1 MNTKSPAGES
11 LGAFLILD
19 FRKTSQFN
27 QHSFMTQT
35 VIRKMTAN
43 EETLGFQT
51 EVKQLLHLMVHS
63 LYSNREIFLREL
75 ISNANDACDKLRFL
89 ALDAPDLMETDAE
102 MSVRISVD
110 PESKELVI
118 GDNGI
123 GMTREDV
130 ISNLGT
136 IAKSG
141 TAEFIKNLSGDS
153 KQDANLIG
161 QFGVGFYSA
170 FIVADRVVVRTR
182 RAGNDAADAVEWS
195 SDGDGQYTI
204 KTIEKAERGTEIRL
218 TLKEDASEFEETYR
232 IRHLVTKYSDHV
244 SIPVYLK
251 NDVEKDDESEAKSE
265 WDQVNQATAL
275 WTRPRTEI
283 TDEEYTEFY
292 KHVAHDFEDP
302 MTWSHH
308 KVEGKSEYTGLLYV
322 PARAPYDLWNRESP
336 RGLKLY
342 VQRVFIMDRAE
353 EFLPLYLRFIRGVVD
368 SSDLSLNVSR
378 EILQKDARVEAMKSA
393 VTRRALDM
401 LAKLAKDDSEKYQK
415 FWGMFGECL
424 KEGPAEDHQNKERI
438 TKLLRFASTHAST
451 PAQTVG
457 VEDYVARMID
467 GQKDIYYL
475 VAESHTNALGSPY
488 LEAFKKRGIEVLVLS
503 DRIDEWLMGH
513 LQEYKD
519 HQFVDVTRDGLE
531 LPGEGKDEKKEQ
543 KKESKEHK
551 ALIKR
556 MKEALT
562 EQVEDVKPSVR
573 LTDSAAVLVLTEHDM
588 GPQMRQIMEAAGQAM
603 PVSKPILEINTDH
616 SLLMRLES
624 EADESRFKE
633 LARLVF
639 DHAQLGAEGKLDDAP
654 GYLKRVNAL
663 LTELSV

>member
-1 MNTKSPAGES
+1 MTK
-11 LGAFLILD
+11 
-19 FRKTSQFN
+19 
-27 QHSFMTQT
+27 T

-89 ALDAPDLMETDAE
+89 ALDAPDLMEADAE
-102 MSVRISVD
+102 MSVRISID

-118 GDNGI
+118 SDNGI
-123 GMTREDV
+123 GMTRDDV

-170 FIVADRVVVRTR
+170 FIVADRVVVKTR

-218 TLKEDASEFEETYR
+218 TLKEDAGEFGETYR

-415 FWGMFGECL
+415 FWEMFGECL

-451 PAQTVG
+451 PAQNVG
-457 VEDYVARMID
+457 VEDYIARMVD

-488 LEAFKKRGIEVLVLS
+488 LEAFKKREIEVLVLS

-513 LQEYKD
+513 LQEYKY
-519 HQFVDVTRDGLE
+519 HQFLDVTRDGLE

-556 MKEALT
+556 LKEALT

-624 EADESRFKE
+624 EADEGRFQE

>member
-1 MNTKSPAGES
+1 
-11 LGAFLILD
+11 
-19 FRKTSQFN
+19 
-27 QHSFMTQT
+27 MTQT

-89 ALDAPDLMETDAE
+89 ALDAPDLMEADAE

-118 GDNGI
+118 SDNGI
-123 GMTREDV
+123 GMTRDDV

-218 TLKEDASEFEETYR
+218 TLKEDASEFGETYR

-415 FWGMFGECL
+415 FWEMFGECL

-451 PAQTVG
+451 PAQNVG
-457 VEDYVARMID
+457 VEDYIARMFD

-624 EADESRFKE
+624 EADEGRFKE

>member
-1 MNTKSPAGES
+1 
-11 LGAFLILD
+11 
-19 FRKTSQFN
+19 
-27 QHSFMTQT
+27 
-35 VIRKMTAN
+35 MTAN

-75 ISNANDACDKLRFL
+75 ISNANDACDKLRFS
-89 ALDAPDLMETDAE
+89 ALDAPDLMESDPE
-102 MSVRISVD
+102 MAVRILID
-110 PESKELVI
+110 PETNELVI
-118 GDNGI
+118 ADNGI
-123 GMTREDV
+123 GMTRDDV
-130 ISNLGT
+130 VQNLGT

-141 TAEFIKNLSGDS
+141 TAEFIENLSGDS

-170 FIVADRVVVRTR
+170 FIVANRVVVRTR
-182 RAGNDAADAVEWS
+182 RAGNDATEAVEWS
-195 SDGDGQYTI
+195 SSGDGQYTI
-204 KTIEKAERGTEIRL
+204 KDVEKSDRGTEIRL
-218 TLKEDASEFEETYR
+218 TLKEDASEFGELYR

-244 SIPVYLK
+244 SIPVFLK
-251 NDVEKDDESEAKSE
+251 NEVEKDEDSETTSE

-283 TDEEYTEFY
+283 TDEEYNEFY

-308 KVEGKSEYTGLLYV
+308 KVEGKSQYTGLLYA
-322 PARAPYDLWNRESP
+322 PARAPFDLWNRESP

-401 LAKLAKDDSEKYQK
+401 LAKLAKDDTEKYQK
-415 FWGMFGECL
+415 FWETFGECL
-424 KEGPAEDHQNKERI
+424 KEGPAEDYQNKERI
-438 TKLLRFASTHAST
+438 TKLLRFASTRT
-451 PAQTVG
+451 NTERQEVG
-457 VEDYVARMID
+457 AEDYVSRMVE
-467 GQKDIYYL
+467 GQKEIYYL
-475 VAESHTNALGSPY
+475 VSESHTNALGSPY
-488 LEAFKKRGIEVLVLS
+488 LEAFKKRDIEVLLLS

-513 LQEYKD
+513 LQEYKE
-519 HQFVDVTRDGLE
+519 HKFVDVTRDGLE
-531 LPGEGKDEKKEQ
+531 LPGEGKDEKKEK
-543 KKESKEHK
+543 KKESKAHK
-551 ALIKR
+551 ELLKR
-556 MKEALT
+556 MKEALSN
-562 EQVEDVKPSVR
+562 EVEDVKPSVR

-616 SLLMRLES
+616 GLLKRLES
-624 EADESRFKE
+624 ETDTGRFNE

>member
-1 MNTKSPAGES
+1 MTK
-11 LGAFLILD
+11 
-19 FRKTSQFN
+19 
-27 QHSFMTQT
+27 T

-89 ALDAPDLMETDAE
+89 ALDAPDLMEADAE
-102 MSVRISVD
+102 MSVRISID
-110 PESKELVI
+110 PESKQLVI
-118 GDNGI
+118 SDNGI
-123 GMTREDV
+123 GMTRDDV

-218 TLKEDASEFEETYR
+218 TLKEDASEFGETYR

-244 SIPVYLK
+244 SIPVSLK

-415 FWGMFGECL
+415 FWEMFGECL

-451 PAQTVG
+451 PAQNVG
-457 VEDYVARMID
+457 VEDYIARMVD

-475 VAESHTNALGSPY
+475 VAEFHTNALGSPY

-551 ALIKR
+551 ALLKR

-562 EQVEDVKPSVR
+562 KQVEDVKPSVR

-624 EADESRFKE
+624 EADEGRFKE

>member
-1 MNTKSPAGES
+1 
-11 LGAFLILD
+11 
-19 FRKTSQFN
+19 
-27 QHSFMTQT
+27 
-35 VIRKMTAN
+35 MTAN

-89 ALDAPDLMETDAE
+89 ALDTPDLMESESDMA
-102 MSVRISVD
+102 VRISVD
-110 PESKELVI
+110 PETKELVI
-118 GDNGI
+118 SDNGI
-123 GMTREDV
+123 GMSRDDV
-130 ISNLGT
+130 VQNLGT

-141 TAEFIKNLSGDS
+141 TAEFLKSLSGDS
-153 KQDANLIG
+153 KQDASLIG

-170 FIVADRVVVRTR
+170 FIVADRVIVRTR
-182 RAGNDAADAVEWS
+182 RAGNNEADAVEWS

-204 KTIEKAERGTEIRL
+204 KSTEKSERGTEIRL
-218 TLKEDASEFEETYR
+218 TLKEDAKEFSETYR

-244 SIPVYLK
+244 SIPVYLR
-251 NDVEKDDESEAKSE
+251 NEVEKDEDDDSEVKPE

-275 WTRPRTEI
+275 WTRARTDI
-283 TDEEYTEFY
+283 TDDEYNEFY

-322 PARAPYDLWNRESP
+322 PTRAPFDLWNRESP

-415 FWGMFGECL
+415 FWDTFGECL
-424 KEGPAEDHQNKERI
+424 KEGPAEDYQNKERI
-438 TKLLRFASTHAST
+438 IKLLRFASTQTST
-451 PAQTVG
+451 TTQDVG
-457 VEDYVARMID
+457 VEDYVARMVE
-467 GQKDIYYL
+467 GQTDIYYL
-475 VAESHTNALGSPY
+475 VSESHTNALGSPY
-488 LEAFKKRGIEVLVLS
+488 LEAFKKRGIEVLLLS

-513 LQEYKD
+513 LQEYGD
-519 HQFVDVTRDGLE
+519 HKFIDVTRDGLE
-531 LPGEGKDEKKEQ
+531 LPGEDKGEKKGK
-543 KKESKEHK
+543 KKETKKQKE
-551 ALIKR
+551 LIKR
-556 MKEALT
+556 MKESLT
-562 EQVEDVKPSVR
+562 REVEDVKPSVR
-573 LTDSAAVLVLTEHDM
+573 LTDSAAVLVLAEHDM

-603 PVSKPILEINTDH
+603 PASKPILEVNTDH
-616 SLLMRLES
+616 GLLKRLES
-624 EADESRFKE
+624 EKDESRFRE
-633 LARLVF
+633 LAQLVF

>member
-1 MNTKSPAGES
+1 MTK
-11 LGAFLILD
+11 
-19 FRKTSQFN
+19 
-27 QHSFMTQT
+27 T

-89 ALDAPDLMETDAE
+89 ALDAPDLMEADAE
-102 MSVRISVD
+102 MSVRISID

-118 GDNGI
+118 SDNGI
-123 GMTREDV
+123 GMTRDDV

-218 TLKEDASEFEETYR
+218 TLKEDASEFGETYR

-244 SIPVYLK
+244 SIPVSLK

-415 FWGMFGECL
+415 FWEMFGECL

-438 TKLLRFASTHAST
+438 TKLLRFASTHAGT
-451 PAQTVG
+451 PSQNLG
-457 VEDYVARMID
+457 VEDYIARMVD

-519 HQFVDVTRDGLE
+519 HQFVDVSRDGLE

-551 ALIKR
+551 ALLKR

-562 EQVEDVKPSVR
+562 KQVEDVKPSVR

-624 EADESRFKE
+624 EADEGRFKE

>member
-1 MNTKSPAGES
+1 
-11 LGAFLILD
+11 
-19 FRKTSQFN
+19 
-27 QHSFMTQT
+27 MTQT

-89 ALDAPDLMETDAE
+89 ALDAPDLMEADAE
-102 MSVRISVD
+102 MSVRISID

-118 GDNGI
+118 SDNGI
-123 GMTREDV
+123 GMTRDDV

-218 TLKEDASEFEETYR
+218 TLKEDASEFGETYR

-244 SIPVYLK
+244 SIPVSLK

-415 FWGMFGECL
+415 FWEMFGECL

-451 PAQTVG
+451 PAQNVG
-457 VEDYVARMID
+457 VEDYIARMVD
-467 GQKDIYYL
+467 EQKDIYYL

-551 ALIKR
+551 ALLKR

-562 EQVEDVKPSVR
+562 KQVEDVKPSVR

-624 EADESRFKE
+624 EADEGRFKE

>member
-1 MNTKSPAGES
+1 
-11 LGAFLILD
+11 
-19 FRKTSQFN
+19 
-27 QHSFMTQT
+27 
-35 VIRKMTAN
+35 MTAN

-89 ALDAPDLMETDAE
+89 ALDAPDLMEADAE

-118 GDNGI
+118 SDNGI
-123 GMTREDV
+123 GMTRDDV

-218 TLKEDASEFEETYR
+218 TLKEDAGEFGETYR

-415 FWGMFGECL
+415 FWEMFGECL

-451 PAQTVG
+451 SAQNVG
-457 VEDYVARMID
+457 VEDYIARMVD

-488 LEAFKKRGIEVLVLS
+488 LEAFKKREIEVLVLS

-588 GPQMRQIMEAAGQAM
+588 GPQMRQIMEAAGQVV

-624 EADESRFKE
+624 EADEGRFKE

>member
-1 MNTKSPAGES
+1 
-11 LGAFLILD
+11 
-19 FRKTSQFN
+19 
-27 QHSFMTQT
+27 
-35 VIRKMTAN
+35 MTAN

-89 ALDAPDLMETDAE
+89 ALDAPDLMEADAE

-118 GDNGI
+118 SDNGI
-123 GMTREDV
+123 GMTRDDV

-218 TLKEDASEFEETYR
+218 TLKEDASEFGETYR

-415 FWGMFGECL
+415 FWEMFGECL

-451 PAQTVG
+451 PAQNVG
-457 VEDYVARMID
+457 VEDYIARMVD

-624 EADESRFKE
+624 EADEGRFKE

>member
-1 MNTKSPAGES
+1 
-11 LGAFLILD
+11 
-19 FRKTSQFN
+19 
-27 QHSFMTQT
+27 
-35 VIRKMTAN
+35 MTAN

-75 ISNANDACDKLRFL
+75 ISNANDACDKVRFL
-89 ALDAPDLMETDAE
+89 ALDAPDLMEADAE

-118 GDNGI
+118 SDNGI
-123 GMTREDV
+123 GMTRDDV

-218 TLKEDASEFEETYR
+218 TLKEDASEFGETYR

-415 FWGMFGECL
+415 FWEMFGECL

-451 PAQTVG
+451 PAQNVG
-457 VEDYVARMID
+457 VEDYIARMVD
-467 GQKDIYYL
+467 AQKDIYYL

-513 LQEYKD
+513 LREYKD

-624 EADESRFKE
+624 EADEGRFKE

>member
-1 MNTKSPAGES
+1 
-11 LGAFLILD
+11 
-19 FRKTSQFN
+19 
-27 QHSFMTQT
+27 MTQT

-89 ALDAPDLMETDAE
+89 ALDAPDLMEADAE
-102 MSVRISVD
+102 MSVRISID

-118 GDNGI
+118 SDNGI
-123 GMTREDV
+123 GMTRDDV

-218 TLKEDASEFEETYR
+218 TLKEDAGEFGETYR

-251 NDVEKDDESEAKSE
+251 NDVEKDDESKAKSE

-415 FWGMFGECL
+415 FWEMFGECM

-451 PAQTVG
+451 PAQNVG
-457 VEDYVARMID
+457 VDDYIARLVD

-551 ALIKR
+551 ALLKR

-562 EQVEDVKPSVR
+562 KQVEDVKPSVR

-588 GPQMRQIMEAAGQAM
+588 GPQMRQIMEAAGQPM

-624 EADESRFKE
+624 EADEGRFQE

>member
-1 MNTKSPAGES
+1 
-11 LGAFLILD
+11 
-19 FRKTSQFN
+19 
-27 QHSFMTQT
+27 MTQT

-89 ALDAPDLMETDAE
+89 ALDAPDLMEADAE

-118 GDNGI
+118 SDNGI
-123 GMTREDV
+123 GMTRDDV

-218 TLKEDASEFEETYR
+218 TLKEDASEFGETYR

-415 FWGMFGECL
+415 FWEMFGECL

-438 TKLLRFASTHAST
+438 IKLLRFASTHASM
-451 PAQTVG
+451 PAQNVG
-457 VEDYVARMID
+457 VEDYIARMVD

-573 LTDSAAVLVLTEHDM
+573 LTNSAAVLVLTEHDM

-616 SLLMRLES
+616 SLLIRLES
-624 EADESRFKE
+624 EADEGRFKE

>member
-1 MNTKSPAGES
+1 
-11 LGAFLILD
+11 
-19 FRKTSQFN
+19 
-27 QHSFMTQT
+27 MTQT

-89 ALDAPDLMETDAE
+89 ALDAPDLMEADAE
-102 MSVRISVD
+102 MSVRISID

-118 GDNGI
+118 SDNGI
-123 GMTREDV
+123 GMTRDDV

-218 TLKEDASEFEETYR
+218 TLKEDASEFGETYR

-244 SIPVYLK
+244 SIPVSLK

-415 FWGMFGECL
+415 FWEMFGECL

-451 PAQTVG
+451 PAQNVG
-457 VEDYVARMID
+457 VDDYIARLVD

-624 EADESRFKE
+624 EADEGRFKE

>member
-1 MNTKSPAGES
+1 MTK
-11 LGAFLILD
+11 
-19 FRKTSQFN
+19 
-27 QHSFMTQT
+27 T

-89 ALDAPDLMETDAE
+89 ALDAPDLMEADAE
-102 MSVRISVD
+102 MSVRISID

-118 GDNGI
+118 SDNGI
-123 GMTREDV
+123 GMTRDDV

-170 FIVADRVVVRTR
+170 FIVADRVVVKTR

-218 TLKEDASEFEETYR
+218 TLKEDAGEFGETYR

-251 NDVEKDDESEAKSE
+251 NDVEKDDESKAKSE

-415 FWGMFGECL
+415 FWEMFGECL

-451 PAQTVG
+451 PAQNVG
-457 VEDYVARMID
+457 VEDYIARMVD

-556 MKEALT
+556 LKEALT

-624 EADESRFKE
+624 EADEGRFKE

>member
-1 MNTKSPAGES
+1 MTK
-11 LGAFLILD
+11 
-19 FRKTSQFN
+19 
-27 QHSFMTQT
+27 T

-89 ALDAPDLMETDAE
+89 ALDAPDLMEADAE
-102 MSVRISVD
+102 MSVRISID

-118 GDNGI
+118 SDNGI
-123 GMTREDV
+123 GMTRDDV

-218 TLKEDASEFEETYR
+218 TLKEDAGEFGETYR

-283 TDEEYTEFY
+283 TDEEYAEFY

-415 FWGMFGECL
+415 FWEMFGECL

-451 PAQTVG
+451 PAQNVG
-457 VEDYVARMID
+457 VDDYIARLVD

-551 ALIKR
+551 ALLKR

-624 EADESRFKE
+624 EADEGRFKE

>member
-1 MNTKSPAGES
+1 MST
-11 LGAFLILD
+11 
-19 FRKTSQFN
+19 
-27 QHSFMTQT
+27 
-35 VIRKMTAN
+35 N
-43 EETLGFQT
+43 EQTLGFQT

-75 ISNANDACDKLRFL
+75 TSNANDACDKLRFL
-89 ALDAPDLMETDAE
+89 ALDAPDLMEGDADLQ
-102 MSVRISVD
+102 VRIWID
-110 PESKELVI
+110 PDSKELVI
-118 GDNGI
+118 ADNGI
-123 GMTREDV
+123 GMTRDDV
-130 ISNLGT
+130 IENLGT

-153 KQDANLIG
+153 KADANLIG

-170 FIVADRVVVRTR
+170 FIVSDKVCVRSR
-182 RAGNDAADAVEWS
+182 RAGVEVSEGVEWVS
-195 SDGDGQYTI
+195 EGDGQYTI
-204 KTIEKAERGTEIRL
+204 KTIERTERGTEIRL
-218 TLKEDASEFEETYR
+218 TLKEDAAEFGESYR

-251 NDVEKDDESEAKSE
+251 NDVEKESDAENTSE

-275 WTRPRTEI
+275 WTRPRAEI

-308 KVEGKSEYTGLLYV
+308 KVEGKTDYTGLLYL
-322 PARAPYDLWNRESP
+322 PKRAPFDLWNREAP

-342 VQRVFIMDRAE
+342 VQRVFILDRAE

-368 SSDLSLNVSR
+368 SQDLSLNVSR

-401 LAKLAKDDSEKYQK
+401 LAKLAKDDAEQYQT
-415 FWGMFGECL
+415 FWDTFGECL

-438 TKLLRFASTHAST
+438 IKLLRFASTQSGDT
-451 PAQTVG
+451 KQTVG
-457 VEDYVARMID
+457 VEDYIGRMIE
-467 GQKDIYYL
+467 GQSDIYYL
-475 VAESHTNALGSPY
+475 VSESHNNALGSPY
-488 LEAFKKRGIEVLVLS
+488 LEALKKRGIEVLLLS

-513 LQEYKD
+513 LDSYKD
-519 HQFVDVTRDGLE
+519 HKFVDITRDGLE
-531 LPGEGKDEKKEQ
+531 LPGESKDEEKEQ
-543 KKESKEHK
+543 KKDAKTHK
-551 ALIKR
+551 ALLKR
-556 MKEALT
+556 LKEALDA
-562 EQVEDVKPSVR
+562 QVADVKPSVR
-573 LTDSAAVLVLTEHDM
+573 LTDSAAVLVLGDTDL

-603 PVSKPILEINTDH
+603 PESKPILEINTSH
-616 SLLMRLES
+616 GLVKRLES
-624 EADESRFKE
+624 EADESRFSE

-663 LTELSV
+663 LTELSD

>member
-1 MNTKSPAGES
+1 
-11 LGAFLILD
+11 
-19 FRKTSQFN
+19 
-27 QHSFMTQT
+27 MTQT

-89 ALDAPDLMETDAE
+89 ALDAPDLMEADAE

-118 GDNGI
+118 SDNGI
-123 GMTREDV
+123 GMTRDDV

-218 TLKEDASEFEETYR
+218 TLKEDASEFGETYR

-415 FWGMFGECL
+415 FWETFGECL

-451 PAQTVG
+451 PAQNVG
-457 VEDYVARMID
+457 VEDYIARMVD

-624 EADESRFKE
+624 EADEGRFKE

>member
-1 MNTKSPAGES
+1 
-11 LGAFLILD
+11 
-19 FRKTSQFN
+19 
-27 QHSFMTQT
+27 MTQT

-89 ALDAPDLMETDAE
+89 ALDAPDLMEADAE

-118 GDNGI
+118 SDNGI
-123 GMTREDV
+123 GMTRDDV

-218 TLKEDASEFEETYR
+218 TLKEDANEFGETYR

-415 FWGMFGECL
+415 FWEMFGECL

-451 PAQTVG
+451 PAQNVG
-457 VEDYVARMID
+457 VEDYIARMVD

-624 EADESRFKE
+624 EADEGRFKE

>member
-1 MNTKSPAGES
+1 
-11 LGAFLILD
+11 
-19 FRKTSQFN
+19 
-27 QHSFMTQT
+27 
-35 VIRKMTAN
+35 MTAN

-89 ALDAPDLMETDAE
+89 ALDAPDLMEADAE
-102 MSVRISVD
+102 MFVRISID

-118 GDNGI
+118 SDNGI
-123 GMTREDV
+123 GMTRDDV

-218 TLKEDASEFEETYR
+218 TLKEDASEFGETYR

-244 SIPVYLK
+244 SIPVSLK

-415 FWGMFGECL
+415 FWEMFGECL

-451 PAQTVG
+451 PAQNVG
-457 VEDYVARMID
+457 VEDYIARLVD

-551 ALIKR
+551 ALLKR

-624 EADESRFKE
+624 EADEGRFKE

>member
-1 MNTKSPAGES
+1 MST
-11 LGAFLILD
+11 
-19 FRKTSQFN
+19 
-27 QHSFMTQT
+27 
-35 VIRKMTAN
+35 N
-43 EETLGFQT
+43 EQTLGFQT

-75 ISNANDACDKLRFL
+75 TSNANDACDKLRFL
-89 ALDAPDLMETDAE
+89 ALDAPDLMEGDADLQ
-102 MSVRISVD
+102 VRIWID
-110 PESKELVI
+110 PDSKELVI
-118 GDNGI
+118 ADNGI
-123 GMTREDV
+123 GMTRDDV
-130 ISNLGT
+130 IENLGT

-141 TAEFIKNLSGDS
+141 TADFIKNLSGDS
-153 KQDANLIG
+153 KADANLIG

-170 FIVADRVVVRTR
+170 FIVADKVSVRSR
-182 RAGNDAADAVEWS
+182 RAGVEVSEGVEWVS
-195 SDGDGQYTI
+195 EGDGQYTI
-204 KTIEKAERGTEIRL
+204 KTIERTERGTEIRL
-218 TLKEDASEFEETYR
+218 TLKEDAAEFGESYR

-251 NDVEKDDESEAKSE
+251 NDVEKESDAENTSE

-308 KVEGKSEYTGLLYV
+308 KVEGKTDYTGLLYL
-322 PARAPYDLWNRESP
+322 PKRAPFDLWNREAP

-342 VQRVFIMDRAE
+342 VQRVFILDRAE

-368 SSDLSLNVSR
+368 SQDLSLNVSR

-401 LAKLAKDDSEKYQK
+401 LAKLAKDDAEQYQT
-415 FWGMFGECL
+415 FWDTFGECL

-438 TKLLRFASTHAST
+438 IKLLRFASTQSSDT
-451 PAQTVG
+451 KQTVG
-457 VEDYVARMID
+457 VEDYIGRMIE
-467 GQKDIYYL
+467 GQSDIYYL
-475 VAESHTNALGSPY
+475 VSESHNNALGSPY
-488 LEAFKKRGIEVLVLS
+488 LEALKKRGIEVLLLS

-513 LQEYKD
+513 LESYKD
-519 HQFVDVTRDGLE
+519 HKFVDITRDGLE
-531 LPGEGKDEKKEQ
+531 LPGESKDEEKEQ
-543 KKESKEHK
+543 KKDAKAHK
-551 ALIKR
+551 ALLKR
-556 MKEALT
+556 LKEALDD
-562 EQVEDVKPSVR
+562 QVADVKPSVR
-573 LTDSAAVLVLTEHDM
+573 LTDSAAVLVLGDTDL

-603 PVSKPILEINTDH
+603 PESKPILEINTSH
-616 SLLMRLES
+616 GLVKRLES
-624 EADESRFKE
+624 EADESRFSE

-654 GYLKRVNAL
+654 GYLRRVNAL
-663 LTELSV
+663 LTELSD

>member
-1 MNTKSPAGES
+1 MHFVGLFCAWNLKKDPN
-11 LGAFLILD
+11 LVH
-19 FRKTSQFN
+19 
-27 QHSFMTQT
+27 HSFINET
-35 VIRKMTAN
+35 VIRTMTAN

-75 ISNANDACDKLRFL
+75 ISNANDACDKLRFSS
-89 ALDAPDLMETDAE
+89 LDAPDLMESDSE
-102 MSVRISVD
+102 MAVRILID
-110 PESKELVI
+110 PETNELVI
-118 GDNGI
+118 ADNGI
-123 GMTREDV
+123 GMTRNDV
-130 ISNLGT
+130 VQNLGT

-141 TAEFIKNLSGDS
+141 TAEFIENLSGDS

-182 RAGNDAADAVEWS
+182 RAGNDATEAVEWS
-195 SDGDGQYTI
+195 SSGDGQYTI
-204 KTIEKAERGTEIRL
+204 KDIEKAYRGTEIRL
-218 TLKEDASEFEETYR
+218 TLKEDASEFRETYR

-244 SIPVYLK
+244 SIPVFLK
-251 NDVEKDDESEAKSE
+251 NEVEKDDDSEAKSE

-283 TDEEYTEFY
+283 TAEEYNEFY

-308 KVEGKSEYTGLLYV
+308 KVEGKSEYTGLLYA
-322 PARAPYDLWNRESP
+322 PARAPFDLWNRESP

-378 EILQKDARVEAMKSA
+378 EILQKDTRVEAMKSA

-401 LAKLAKDDSEKYQK
+401 LAKLAKDDTEKYQK
-415 FWGMFGECL
+415 FWETFGECL

-438 TKLLRFASTHAST
+438 TKLLRFAST
-451 PAQTVG
+451 QTNTERQEVG
-457 VEDYVARMID
+457 VEDYVSRMVE
-467 GQKDIYYL
+467 GQKEIYYL
-475 VAESHTNALGSPY
+475 VSESHTNALGSPY
-488 LEAFKKRGIEVLVLS
+488 LEAFKKRDIEVLLLS

-513 LQEYKD
+513 LQEYKE
-519 HQFVDVTRDGLE
+519 HKFVDVTRDGLE
-531 LPGEGKDEKKEQ
+531 LPGEGKDQKKEQ
-543 KKESKEHK
+543 KKESKAHK
-551 ALIKR
+551 ELLKR
-556 MKEALT
+556 MKEALSN
-562 EQVEDVKPSVR
+562 EVEDVKASVR

-616 SLLMRLES
+616 GLLMRLDS
-624 EADESRFKE
+624 ETDAGRFNE

>member
-1 MNTKSPAGES
+1 MTK
-11 LGAFLILD
+11 
-19 FRKTSQFN
+19 
-27 QHSFMTQT
+27 T

-89 ALDAPDLMETDAE
+89 ALDAPDLMEADAE
-102 MSVRISVD
+102 MSVRISID

-118 GDNGI
+118 SDNGI
-123 GMTREDV
+123 GMTRDDV

-218 TLKEDASEFEETYR
+218 TLKEDAGEFGETYR

-251 NDVEKDDESEAKSE
+251 NDVEKDDESKAKSE

-415 FWGMFGECL
+415 FWEMFGECL

-451 PAQTVG
+451 PAQNVG
-457 VEDYVARMID
+457 VEDYIARMVD

-519 HQFVDVTRDGLE
+519 HQLVDVTRDGLE

-624 EADESRFKE
+624 EADEGRFKE

>member
-1 MNTKSPAGES
+1 
-11 LGAFLILD
+11 
-19 FRKTSQFN
+19 
-27 QHSFMTQT
+27 MTQT

-89 ALDAPDLMETDAE
+89 ALDAPDLMEADAE

-118 GDNGI
+118 SDNGI
-123 GMTREDV
+123 GMTRDDV

-218 TLKEDASEFEETYR
+218 TLKEDASEFGETYR

-415 FWGMFGECL
+415 FWEMFGECL

-451 PAQTVG
+451 PAQNVG
-457 VEDYVARMID
+457 VEDYIARMVD

-624 EADESRFKE
+624 EADEGRFKE

>member
-1 MNTKSPAGES
+1 MST
-11 LGAFLILD
+11 
-19 FRKTSQFN
+19 
-27 QHSFMTQT
+27 
-35 VIRKMTAN
+35 N
-43 EETLGFQT
+43 EQTLGFQT

-75 ISNANDACDKLRFL
+75 TSNANDACDKLRFL
-89 ALDAPDLMETDAE
+89 ALDAPDLMEGDADLQ
-102 MSVRISVD
+102 VRIWID
-110 PESKELVI
+110 PDSKELVI
-118 GDNGI
+118 ADNGI
-123 GMTREDV
+123 GMTRDDV
-130 ISNLGT
+130 IENLGT

-141 TAEFIKNLSGDS
+141 TAEFIQNLSGDS
-153 KQDANLIG
+153 KADANLIG

-170 FIVADRVVVRTR
+170 FIVSDKVCVRSR
-182 RAGNDAADAVEWS
+182 RAGVEVSEGVEWVS
-195 SDGDGQYTI
+195 EGDGQYTI
-204 KTIEKAERGTEIRL
+204 KTIERTERGTEIRL
-218 TLKEDASEFEETYR
+218 TLKEDAAEFGESYR

-251 NDVEKDDESEAKSE
+251 NDVEKESDAENTSE

-275 WTRPRTEI
+275 WTRPRAEI

-308 KVEGKSEYTGLLYV
+308 KVEGKTDYTGLLYL
-322 PARAPYDLWNRESP
+322 PKRAPFDLWNREAP

-342 VQRVFIMDRAE
+342 VQRVFILDRAE

-368 SSDLSLNVSR
+368 SQDLSLNVSR

-401 LAKLAKDDSEKYQK
+401 LAKLAKDDAEQYQT
-415 FWGMFGECL
+415 FWDTFGECL

-438 TKLLRFASTHAST
+438 IKLLRFASTQSGDT
-451 PAQTVG
+451 KQTVG
-457 VEDYVARMID
+457 VEDYIGRMIE
-467 GQKDIYYL
+467 GQSDIYYL
-475 VAESHTNALGSPY
+475 VSESHNNALGSPY
-488 LEAFKKRGIEVLVLS
+488 LEALKKRGIEVLLLS

-513 LQEYKD
+513 LDSYKD
-519 HQFVDVTRDGLE
+519 HKFVDITRDGLE
-531 LPGEGKDEKKEQ
+531 LPGESKDEEKEQ
-543 KKESKEHK
+543 KKDAKTHK
-551 ALIKR
+551 ALLKR
-556 MKEALT
+556 LKEALDA
-562 EQVEDVKPSVR
+562 QVADVKPSVR
-573 LTDSAAVLVLTEHDM
+573 LTDSAAVLVLGDTDL

-603 PVSKPILEINTDH
+603 PESKPILEINTSH
-616 SLLMRLES
+616 GLVKRLES
-624 EADESRFKE
+624 EADESRFSE

-663 LTELSV
+663 LTELSD

>member
-1 MNTKSPAGES
+1 
-11 LGAFLILD
+11 
-19 FRKTSQFN
+19 
-27 QHSFMTQT
+27 MTQT

-89 ALDAPDLMETDAE
+89 ALDAPDLMEADAE

-118 GDNGI
+118 SDNGI
-123 GMTREDV
+123 GMTRDDV

-218 TLKEDASEFEETYR
+218 TLKEDASEFGETYR

-244 SIPVYLK
+244 SIPVHLK

-415 FWGMFGECL
+415 FWEMFGECL

-451 PAQTVG
+451 PAQNVG
-457 VEDYVARMID
+457 VEDYIARMVD

-531 LPGEGKDEKKEQ
+531 LPGEGKDEKREQ

-624 EADESRFKE
+624 EADEGRFKE

>member
-1 MNTKSPAGES
+1 
-11 LGAFLILD
+11 
-19 FRKTSQFN
+19 
-27 QHSFMTQT
+27 
-35 VIRKMTAN
+35 MTAK

-89 ALDAPDLMETDAE
+89 ALDAPDLMEADAE

-118 GDNGI
+118 SDNGI
-123 GMTREDV
+123 GMTRDDV

-218 TLKEDASEFEETYR
+218 TLKEDASEFGETYR

-415 FWGMFGECL
+415 FWEMFGECL

-438 TKLLRFASTHAST
+438 IKLLRFASTHASM
-451 PAQTVG
+451 PAQNVG
-457 VEDYVARMID
+457 VEDYIARMVD

-616 SLLMRLES
+616 SLLIRLES
-624 EADESRFKE
+624 EADEGRFKE

>member
-1 MNTKSPAGES
+1 
-11 LGAFLILD
+11 
-19 FRKTSQFN
+19 
-27 QHSFMTQT
+27 MTQT

-89 ALDAPDLMETDAE
+89 ALDAPDLMEADAE
-102 MSVRISVD
+102 MSLRISID

-118 GDNGI
+118 SDNGI
-123 GMTREDV
+123 GMTRDDV

-170 FIVADRVVVRTR
+170 FIVADRVVVKTR

-218 TLKEDASEFEETYR
+218 TLKEDASEFGETYR

-244 SIPVYLK
+244 SIPVSLK

-415 FWGMFGECL
+415 FWEMFGECL

-451 PAQTVG
+451 PAQNVG
-457 VEDYVARMID
+457 VEDYIARLVD

-551 ALIKR
+551 ALLKR

-562 EQVEDVKPSVR
+562 KQVEDVKPSVR

-624 EADESRFKE
+624 EADEGRFKE

>member
-1 MNTKSPAGES
+1 
-11 LGAFLILD
+11 
-19 FRKTSQFN
+19 
-27 QHSFMTQT
+27 
-35 VIRKMTAN
+35 MTAN

-89 ALDAPDLMETDAE
+89 ALDTPDLMESESDMT
-102 MSVRISVD
+102 VRISVD
-110 PESKELVI
+110 PETKELVI
-118 GDNGI
+118 SDNGI
-123 GMTREDV
+123 GMSRDDV
-130 ISNLGT
+130 VQNLGT

-141 TAEFIKNLSGDS
+141 TAEFLKNLSGDS
-153 KQDANLIG
+153 KHDANLIG
-161 QFGVGFYSA
+161 QFGVGFYSS
-170 FIVADRVVVRTR
+170 FIVAERVIVRTR
-182 RAGNDAADAVEWS
+182 RAGNNEVDAVEWS

-204 KTIEKAERGTEIRL
+204 KSIEKSDRGTEIRL
-218 TLKEDASEFEETYR
+218 TLKEDAKEFGETYR

-251 NDVEKDDESEAKSE
+251 NEVEKDDDSEAKPE

-275 WTRPRTEI
+275 WTRPRTDI
-283 TDEEYTEFY
+283 TDDEYTEFY

-322 PARAPYDLWNRESP
+322 PTRAPFDLWNRESP

-393 VTRRALDM
+393 VTRRGLDM

-415 FWGMFGECL
+415 FWDTFGECL

-438 TKLLRFASTHAST
+438 TKLLRFASTHTST
-451 PAQTVG
+451 TKQEVG
-457 VEDYVARMID
+457 VENYVARMVE
-467 GQKDIYYL
+467 GQTDIYYL
-475 VAESHTNALGSPY
+475 VSESHTNALGSPY
-488 LEAFKKRGIEVLVLS
+488 LETFKKRGIEVLLLS

-519 HQFVDVTRDGLE
+519 HKFIDVTRDGLE
-531 LPGEGKDEKKEQ
+531 LPGEDKDEKKSK
-543 KKESKEHK
+543 KKETKKQKEF
-551 ALIKR
+551 IKR
-556 MKEALT
+556 IKESLS
-562 EQVEDVKPSVR
+562 EEVEDVKSSIR
-573 LTDSAAVLVLTEHDM
+573 LTDSAAVLILAEHDM
-588 GPQMRQIMEAAGQAM
+588 GPQMRQIMEAAGQSM
-603 PVSKPILEINTDH
+603 PVSKPILEVNTDH
-616 SLLMRLES
+616 GLLKRLQS
-624 EADESRFKE
+624 EKDESRFRE

>member
-1 MNTKSPAGES
+1 
-11 LGAFLILD
+11 
-19 FRKTSQFN
+19 
-27 QHSFMTQT
+27 MTQT

-89 ALDAPDLMETDAE
+89 ALDAPDLMEADAE

-118 GDNGI
+118 SDNGI
-123 GMTREDV
+123 GMTRDDV

-218 TLKEDASEFEETYR
+218 TLKEDASEFGETYR

-378 EILQKDARVEAMKSA
+378 EILQRDARVEAMKSA

-415 FWGMFGECL
+415 FWEMFGECL

-451 PAQTVG
+451 PAQNVG
-457 VEDYVARMID
+457 VEDYIARMVD

-624 EADESRFKE
+624 EADEGRFKE

>member
-1 MNTKSPAGES
+1 
-11 LGAFLILD
+11 
-19 FRKTSQFN
+19 
-27 QHSFMTQT
+27 MTQT

-89 ALDAPDLMETDAE
+89 ALDAPDLMEADAE

-118 GDNGI
+118 SDNGI
-123 GMTREDV
+123 GMTRDDV

-218 TLKEDASEFEETYR
+218 TLKEDASEFGETYR

-415 FWGMFGECL
+415 FWEMFGECL

-438 TKLLRFASTHAST
+438 TKLLRFASTQAST
-451 PAQTVG
+451 PAQNVG
-457 VEDYVARMID
+457 VEDYIARMVD

-624 EADESRFKE
+624 EADEGRFKE

>member
-1 MNTKSPAGES
+1 
-11 LGAFLILD
+11 
-19 FRKTSQFN
+19 
-27 QHSFMTQT
+27 
-35 VIRKMTAN
+35 
-43 EETLGFQT
+43 
-51 EVKQLLHLMVHS
+51 
-63 LYSNREIFLREL
+63 
-75 ISNANDACDKLRFL
+75 
-89 ALDAPDLMETDAE
+89 LDAPDLMEADAE

-118 GDNGI
+118 SDNGI
-123 GMTREDV
+123 GMTRDDV

-218 TLKEDASEFEETYR
+218 TLKEDASEFGETYR

-415 FWGMFGECL
+415 FWEMFGECL

-451 PAQTVG
+451 PAQNVG
-457 VEDYVARMID
+457 VEDYIARMVD

-624 EADESRFKE
+624 EADEGRFKE

>member
-1 MNTKSPAGES
+1 
-11 LGAFLILD
+11 
-19 FRKTSQFN
+19 
-27 QHSFMTQT
+27 MTQT

-89 ALDAPDLMETDAE
+89 ALDAPDLMEADAE

-118 GDNGI
+118 SDNGI
-123 GMTREDV
+123 GMTRDDV

-218 TLKEDASEFEETYR
+218 TLKEDAGEFGETYR

-415 FWGMFGECL
+415 FWEMFGECL

-438 TKLLRFASTHAST
+438 IKLLRFASTHASM
-451 PAQTVG
+451 PAQNVG
-457 VEDYVARMID
+457 VEDYIARMVD

-616 SLLMRLES
+616 SLLIRLES
-624 EADESRFKE
+624 EADEGRFKE

>member
-1 MNTKSPAGES
+1 
-11 LGAFLILD
+11 
-19 FRKTSQFN
+19 
-27 QHSFMTQT
+27 MTQT

-89 ALDAPDLMETDAE
+89 ALDAPDLMEADAE

-118 GDNGI
+118 SDNGI
-123 GMTREDV
+123 GMTRDDV

-170 FIVADRVVVRTR
+170 FIVANRVVVRTR

-218 TLKEDASEFEETYR
+218 TLKEDASEFGETYR

-251 NDVEKDDESEAKSE
+251 NDVEKDDESETKSE

-415 FWGMFGECL
+415 FWEMFGECL

-438 TKLLRFASTHAST
+438 IKLLRFASTHASM
-451 PAQTVG
+451 PAQNVG
-457 VEDYVARMID
+457 VEDYIARMVD

-616 SLLMRLES
+616 SLLIRLES
-624 EADESRFKE
+624 EADEGRFKE

>member
-1 MNTKSPAGES
+1 
-11 LGAFLILD
+11 
-19 FRKTSQFN
+19 
-27 QHSFMTQT
+27 
-35 VIRKMTAN
+35 MTAN

-89 ALDAPDLMETDAE
+89 ALDAPDLMEADAD

-118 GDNGI
+118 SDNGI
-123 GMTREDV
+123 GMTRDDV

-218 TLKEDASEFEETYR
+218 TLKEDASEFGETYR

-415 FWGMFGECL
+415 FWEMFGECL

-451 PAQTVG
+451 PAQNVG
-457 VEDYVARMID
+457 VEDYIARLVD

-588 GPQMRQIMEAAGQAM
+588 GPQMRQIMEAAGQVM

-624 EADESRFKE
+624 EADEGRFKE

>member
-1 MNTKSPAGES
+1 
-11 LGAFLILD
+11 
-19 FRKTSQFN
+19 
-27 QHSFMTQT
+27 MTQT

-89 ALDAPDLMETDAE
+89 ALDAPDLMEADAE

-118 GDNGI
+118 SDNGI
-123 GMTREDV
+123 GMTRDDV

-182 RAGNDAADAVEWS
+182 RAGNDAVDAVEWS

-218 TLKEDASEFEETYR
+218 TLKEDASEFGETYR

-415 FWGMFGECL
+415 FWEMFGECL

-438 TKLLRFASTHAST
+438 IKLLRFASTHASM
-451 PAQTVG
+451 PAQNVG
-457 VEDYVARMID
+457 VEDYIARMVD

-616 SLLMRLES
+616 SLLIRLES
-624 EADESRFKE
+624 EADEGRFKE